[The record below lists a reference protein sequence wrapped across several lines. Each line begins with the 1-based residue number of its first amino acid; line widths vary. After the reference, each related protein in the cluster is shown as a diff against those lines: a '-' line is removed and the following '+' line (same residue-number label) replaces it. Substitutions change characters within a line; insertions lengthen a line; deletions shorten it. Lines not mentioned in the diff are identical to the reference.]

1 MAEEKDKEKEKQ
13 AFKNRRV
20 TLRRNP
26 RPKIKVLCYKGSLD
40 IGQNIAVSLLDVS
53 ESGVRLIVK
62 TALDPN
68 QQINFSLQ
76 GPIHMR
82 PLSSTG
88 RVVWAVPT
96 ADGNCCIGVRLDK
109 YLRYQDILS
118 LT

>member
-1 MAEEKDKEKEKQ
+1 MAEEKEKDKT
-13 AFKNRRV
+13 FKNRRG

-26 RPKIKVLCYKGSLD
+26 RPRLKVLCYKGSLD

-53 ESGVRLIVK
+53 ESGVRMIVK
-62 TALDPN
+62 TALDIN

-82 PLSSTG
+82 PLSSAG

-109 YLRYQDILS
+109 YLRYQDILG

>member
-1 MAEEKDKEKEKQ
+1 MAEIKEEKEKVP
-13 AFKNRRV
+13 FKNRRATV
-20 TLRRNP
+20 RRNP
-26 RPKIKVLCYKGSLD
+26 RPRIKVLCYKGALD

-53 ESGVRLIVK
+53 ESGVRMIVK
-62 TALDPN
+62 MALDLN
-68 QQINFSLQ
+68 QQITFSLQ
-76 GPIHMR
+76 GPIQYR

-109 YLRYQDILS
+109 YLRHQDILG